1 MIYDLC
7 YDKYNYR
14 KYIPNKL
21 FLCEDINI
29 EYNYNNSSTNSL
41 FNIFHLL
48 EMSLYQIKQLLLNG
62 EFISQLFLYHYFK
75 KKRIINLY
83 YKNNEYKQKINILIN
98 KDLYPNDSDYKI
110 FSKKSNLEPLII
122 NINNT

>member
-1 MIYDLC
+1 MNGEQYLRINETPGINYKIPKMIYDLC

-62 EFISQLFLYHYFK
+62 EFISTQMIQIIKYFQK
-75 KKRIINLY
+75 KVI
-83 YKNNEYKQKINILIN
+83 
-98 KDLYPNDSDYKI
+98 
-110 FSKKSNLEPLII
+110 
-122 NINNT
+122 